1 MINLKYSK
9 DVLKD
14 YEQLS
19 DGRKKYITKRAD
31 KKGVSI
37 LKYLNE
43 KYDQW
48 RWASEAPTLNQW
60 LPAEAPTLT
69 FSAGNGS

>member
-1 MINLKYSK
+1 MNINLKYSK

-37 LKYLNE
+37 PKYLNE
-43 KYDQW
+43 KY
-48 RWASEAPTLNQW
+48 T
-60 LPAEAPTLT
+60 
-69 FSAGNGS
+69 

>member
-48 RWASEAPTLNQW
+48 RWVS
-60 LPAEAPTLT
+60 EAPTLT
-69 FSAGNGS
+69 FSEGNGS